1 MVVIKEEEEEEG
13 DKWRRSLPS
22 EVGSTNRTGLG
33 YAVLGLQ
40 EMFPLMLAWNIRKNM
55 ETPCPKM
62 KVHIVD
68 GSIEVAEVV
77 DCKFPA
83 QQ

>member
-1 MVVIKEEEEEEG
+1 MVVLKEEEEG

-22 EVGSTNRTGLG
+22 EVDSTNRTALG

-83 QQ
+83 QL